1 MTWKKYYFLEV
12 ILLRKFIHKMQIAI
26 FFVLSSVFAQFK
38 YEFCDNPGKTGLR
51 SMGSYSEFWKNSVL
65 ARRYGKNCEALR
77 AAKPDQIESE
87 KKFYDS
93 ITRKGAIC
101 LVYFFSS
108 TGLRTRTG

>member
-1 MTWKKYYFLEV
+1 MS
-12 ILLRKFIHKMQIAI
+12 
-26 FFVLSSVFAQFK
+26 FVTIQVRPDFGQNFEK
-38 YEFCDNPGKTGLR
+38 IKI
-51 SMGSYSEFWKNSVL
+51 SVL

-93 ITRKGAIC
+93 ITRKGRHMVSI
-101 LVYFFSS
+101 FFSS

>member
-1 MTWKKYYFLEV
+1 MTIQVRPDFGQNFEKIK
-12 ILLRKFIHKMQIAI
+12 I
-26 FFVLSSVFAQFK
+26 
-38 YEFCDNPGKTGLR
+38 
-51 SMGSYSEFWKNSVL
+51 SVL

-101 LVYFFSS
+101 LIYFFRRPDS
-108 TGLRTRTG
+108 GREQVE